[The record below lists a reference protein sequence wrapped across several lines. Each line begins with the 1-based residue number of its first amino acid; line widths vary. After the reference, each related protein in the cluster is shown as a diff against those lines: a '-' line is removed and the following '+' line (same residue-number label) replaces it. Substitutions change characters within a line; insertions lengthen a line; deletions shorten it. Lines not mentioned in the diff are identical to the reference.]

1 MGDIKKI
8 LWKSWN
14 TNLFIIDYQ
23 WIGVGSSY
31 PILPPGRSVFK
42 RFPSFEPYVAQW
54 LISDQIFFSPVLK
67 KRPRLFFLLQFF
79 VAFFKLCSQAWCHMS
94 LCDRYHAR
102 KQSLPNSFCAPCNC
116 TKCTWRKQW
125 KGNWT
130 GSRYRKFSNCAQN
143 NVIEIILFSYWAR
156 PTVHE
161 LSGIDRWYTAL
172 VVSGTPTMIYH
183 QVPALAMKAA
193 CARFGQ
199 QLEKVYFRP
208 VGRNTRYLYFST
220 SGSRAVGT
228 DTMMVYSPKLKV
240 LLPTHGKQ
248 QLQTKTAVYWFG
260 THINH

>member
-1 MGDIKKI
+1 MKH
-8 LWKSWN
+8 KSFHYWLPMN
-14 TNLFIIDYQ
+14 WCWLLL
-23 WIGVGSSY
+23 SY
-31 PILPPGRSVFK
+31 PVPGRSVFK

-67 KRPRLFFLLQFF
+67 KTATSFFLLQFF

-130 GSRYRKFSNCAQN
+130 SSRYRKFSNCAQN

-156 PTVHE
+156 PTDHE

-172 VVSGTPTMIYH
+172 VVSGTPTMIY

-193 CARFGQ
+193 CARASVNS
-199 QLEKVYFRP
+199 LRK
-208 VGRNTRYLYFST
+208 ST
-220 SGSRAVGT
+220 SDPWEGT
-228 DTMMVYSPKLKV
+228 PGTSTS
-240 LLPTHGKQ
+240 LLQAPEQ
-248 QLQTKTAVYWFG
+248 WEQTPWW
-260 THINH
+260 

>member
-1 MGDIKKI
+1 MNWCWVLLSNPASWEKCFQEIPKLWAICCSVIDIRP
-8 LWKSWN
+8 
-14 TNLFIIDYQ
+14 NLFQ
-23 WIGVGSSY
+23 SG
-31 PILPPGRSVFK
+31 
-42 RFPSFEPYVAQW
+42 
-54 LISDQIFFSPVLK
+54 LK
-67 KRPRLFFLLQFF
+67 KTATSFFLLQFF

-130 GSRYRKFSNCAQN
+130 SSRYRKFSNCAQN

-172 VVSGTPTMIYH
+172 VVSGTPTMIY

-193 CARFGQ
+193 CALR
-199 QLEKVYFRP
+199 
-208 VGRNTRYLYFST
+208 ST
-220 SGSRAVGT
+220 AWES
-228 DTMMVYSPKLKV
+228 
-240 LLPTHGKQ
+240 LLPTRGKEHQ
-248 QLQTKTAVYWFG
+248 VPLLLYFRLQSSVLSGKRHHDGRFTKVESTTSDSWKAA
-260 THINH
+260 TPD

>member
-1 MGDIKKI
+1 MNWCWVLLSYPASWEKCFQEIPKLWAICCSVIDIRP
-8 LWKSWN
+8 
-14 TNLFIIDYQ
+14 NLFQ
-23 WIGVGSSY
+23 SG
-31 PILPPGRSVFK
+31 
-42 RFPSFEPYVAQW
+42 
-54 LISDQIFFSPVLK
+54 LK
-67 KRPRLFFLLQFF
+67 KTATSFFLLQFF

-130 GSRYRKFSNCAQN
+130 SSRYRKFSNCAQN

-156 PTVHE
+156 PTDHE

-172 VVSGTPTMIYH
+172 VVSGTPTMIY

-220 SGSRAVGT
+220 SGSRA
-228 DTMMVYSPKLKV
+228 DTMMVDSPKLKV